1 MAPNSSSSASAPR
14 HTGSIPALV
23 VLVSHSLL
31 ERSRVFRES
40 WERHGQPR
48 HDSRVKGAVVLA
60 PAPPIRG
67 LTTESLAAIR
77 APVAIAVGG
86 ADTEAPP
93 DPCAKWLY
101 NQLADSRLYELGPTV
116 GHYAFLCEATE
127 FGRACEPDICRDAPG
142 VGRRVVHDR
151 IARVALDLAGRGEAP
166 GVKS

>member
-1 MAPNSSSSASAPR
+1 
-14 HTGSIPALV
+14 
-23 VLVSHSLL
+23 
-31 ERSRVFRES
+31 
-40 WERHGQPR
+40 
-48 HDSRVKGAVVLA
+48 
-60 PAPPIRG
+60 
-67 LTTESLAAIR
+67 

-93 DPCAKWLY
+93 DPCAKWLH

-166 GVKS
+166 GGQVLTIPNSQQERSVWSWSLRCPRVRRDSRFQVLRSR